1 MHELSI
7 ALNIINLVEDAIKE
21 KEPVK
26 VVEVELEIG
35 KLAGIDT
42 RSLVTA
48 LETASIHT
56 PLSQARYRIKIL
68 PAIAKCKTCGLKF
81 NLKNYLSSC
90 PACKS
95 YETEII
101 NGKELKLK
109 TIKINN

>member
-7 ALNIINLVEDAIKE
+7 ALSVIDLVEDTIKG
-21 KEPVK
+21 KESVE

-42 RSLVTA
+42 QSLITA
-48 LETASIHT
+48 LETASAYT
-56 PLSQARYRIKIL
+56 PLNKAHYRIKIL

-81 NLKNYLSSC
+81 NLQNYLSSC
-90 PACKS
+90 PACES

-101 NGKELKLK
+101 NGKELRIK
-109 TIKINN
+109 TITINN